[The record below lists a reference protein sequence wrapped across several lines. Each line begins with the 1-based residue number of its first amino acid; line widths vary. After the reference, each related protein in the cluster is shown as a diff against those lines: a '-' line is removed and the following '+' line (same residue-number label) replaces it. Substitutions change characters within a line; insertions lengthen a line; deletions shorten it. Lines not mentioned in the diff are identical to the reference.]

1 MAAGVRSPA
10 WFPRNPPDRAIPVD
24 TPRVSNPAA
33 VIMSKEAGRREE
45 ITAGGRASGSAAS
58 YFGKTRGTAGGTSGS
73 GDVGSN
79 NRTSNTPLA
88 ISRLV
93 SSQHPTHSENAL
105 S

>member
-24 TPRVSNPAA
+24 TPRVTNPAA

-45 ITAGGRASGSAAS
+45 ITAGGKASGSAAS
-58 YFGKTRGTAGGTSGS
+58 YFGKARGTAGGMSGS

-79 NRTSNTPLA
+79 NGTSTTPLA
-88 ISRLV
+88 ISKLV
-93 SSQHPTHSENAL
+93 SSQHPNNSETVL
-105 S
+105 